1 MGSSI
6 KKNFLYNAFY
16 NILTLILPLITAPYI
31 SRVMGPERIGE
42 YSYAYSIASY
52 FGLFILLGLNNYGNR
67 TIASIKDDLDKLNK
81 SFWSIYFMQF
91 IASILV
97 IAIYLIYAMFFA
109 ENSLM
114 AFIQTIYIISVALDI
129 NWFFF
134 GLEQFKLTVTRNTVI
149 KIITVLSIFIF
160 VKQPSD
166 LYKYALIMV
175 LGPLGSQLFLWTI
188 LRKYI
193 KFVKVGVKDI
203 IQHIKPNLIL
213 FIPVIAISLYTIMS
227 KIILGNMSNMTEVGY
242 FESANKITQIPA
254 MAVTSLGTV
263 MLPRVSNLVANGKNQ
278 ESLKYLQKSLVLSVF
293 LSTSMA
299 FGLSAISKEFV
310 PFFYGSG
317 YEKCIIIIPILVIS
331 SIFMSWAN
339 VIRTQYLIPYK
350 KDHIYIQSVFLGAFI
365 NILLNILLIPYFQS
379 IGSSI
384 ATLCTEAS
392 VCIYQTIKVRD
403 RVNIRL
409 YVSQSFPFLVIA
421 LIMYFIVIYIPFIT
435 NFLITIIIK
444 VIIGAAVYLILSV
457 LYYKKL
463 KID

>member
-1 MGSSI
+1 
-6 KKNFLYNAFY
+6 
-16 NILTLILPLITAPYI
+16 
-31 SRVMGPERIGE
+31 
-42 YSYAYSIASY
+42 
-52 FGLFILLGLNNYGNR
+52 
-67 TIASIKDDLDKLNK
+67 
-81 SFWSIYFMQF
+81 MQF

-310 PFFYGSG
+310 PFFYGGG

>member
-1 MGSSI
+1 
-6 KKNFLYNAFY
+6 
-16 NILTLILPLITAPYI
+16 
-31 SRVMGPERIGE
+31 
-42 YSYAYSIASY
+42 
-52 FGLFILLGLNNYGNR
+52 
-67 TIASIKDDLDKLNK
+67 
-81 SFWSIYFMQF
+81 
-91 IASILV
+91 
-97 IAIYLIYAMFFA
+97 
-109 ENSLM
+109 
-114 AFIQTIYIISVALDI
+114 
-129 NWFFF
+129 
-134 GLEQFKLTVTRNTVI
+134 
-149 KIITVLSIFIF
+149 
-160 VKQPSD
+160 
-166 LYKYALIMV
+166 MV

-310 PFFYGSG
+310 PFFYGGG